1 MELPAINIKAIVVVH
16 WLLTTWGGLS
26 QWLPMTYFWS
36 NYTVLAVAVWAIAQR
51 DSVDAVFM
59 VLLGLLITIVTD
71 IVFFGVYYPRNGGR
85 ITDTLRFSTG
95 MAIFSLLLK
104 PVSCYFIYQMY
115 RERGGEYVNFDLE
128 SSVDS
133 RFTCDSVES

>member
-1 MELPAINIKAIVVVH
+1 
-16 WLLTTWGGLS
+16 
-26 QWLPMTYFWS
+26 MTYFWS

-115 RERGGEYVNFDLE
+115 RERGGEYVNFGFPVGSQNRSQYQAIDPQDAAPPPHCHPEQEIKAGPRLY
-128 SSVDS
+128 
-133 RFTCDSVES
+133 